1 MNTTVSPFSEDTYS
15 FPPLTLRSL
24 QLSEAGLISTTL
36 AAMDPWKRLGFSA
49 SALHCYLIGPDP
61 ALNRF
66 TVQDSQETVGVVCMR
81 SPWLRGPYLELLAVF
96 PTAQG
101 RKIGQTIL
109 YWIEKQALLT
119 SNNIWAVTSEFNT
132 RARRFYRA
140 ANFVEIAPLKNLV
153 ANGYN
158 EILLR
163 KVLEQTAPDDSN

>member
-15 FPPLTLRSL
+15 LPPLTLQSL
-24 QLSEAGLISTTL
+24 QLSEAVLISKTL

-49 SALHCYLIGPDP
+49 TALNCYLIGPDP

-66 TVQDSQETVGVVCMR
+66 AVQDYSQETVGVVCMR

-101 RKIGQTIL
+101 RRIGQTIL
-109 YWIEKQALLT
+109 YWIEKQARLT
-119 SNNIWAVTSEFNT
+119 ANNIWAVTSEFNT
-132 RARRFYRA
+132 RARQFYRA
-140 ANFVEIAPLKNLV
+140 ANFVEIAPLENLV

-163 KVLEQTAPDDSN
+163 KVLE